1 MKIKEVMTEIE
12 FLSNIEKSCTQ
23 IIQLMDNYE
32 DAGQLENMKPSGEDL
47 NSKQF
52 MYELEQIFEGGADFY
67 VLIRILKSLVVDK
80 RIEYQSALDEIDIPS
95 LKPVR

>member
-1 MKIKEVMTEIE
+1 MKIKELMAEIE
-12 FLSNIEKSCTQ
+12 FLTNIEKSCTQ

-52 MYELEQIFEGGADFY
+52 RYELEQIFEGGADLY